1 MHVLLKY
8 QSFDIIDKLVNCFDV
23 LRYVLD
29 VCHLIRSYASCVCDL
44 LGNATWIYIQICCL
58 LVYIVCVSRT

>member
-29 VCHLIRSYASCVCDL
+29 VCHLIRRYA
-44 LGNATWIYIQICCL
+44 LGTERGSQDQSPW
-58 LVYIVCVSRT
+58 